1 MGIRGAVRGNSNQH
15 QAAGLGVDFRFFVRE
30 FVKAVFDPYR
40 PEQHYM
46 RGPGPK
52 WHAKHRPAALSYDAV
67 SATGLIRVKAR

>member
-1 MGIRGAVRGNSNQH
+1 MGTRGAVRGNSDQR
-15 QAAGLGVDFRFFVRE
+15 QPEGLAADFRYFVRD

-52 WHAKHRPAALSYDAV
+52 WHAKHRPASPSYDAV
-67 SATGLIRVKAR
+67 SVAGLVRIKAR